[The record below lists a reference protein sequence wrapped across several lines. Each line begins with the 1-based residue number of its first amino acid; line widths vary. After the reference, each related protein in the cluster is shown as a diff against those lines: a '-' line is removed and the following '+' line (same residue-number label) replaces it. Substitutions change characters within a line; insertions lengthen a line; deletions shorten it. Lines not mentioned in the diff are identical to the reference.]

1 MDFEQFKEEV
11 KENIKD
17 FLPERYENANVSI
30 NEVIKNNDTKLYGL
44 TIRTEDQTIAPTL
57 YLEDYFKEYES
68 GKSMDFVLDHIAGI
82 YDEASVNGLD
92 IDTKEMVDKIT
103 NYEETKG
110 KIVPRV
116 VNRESNEERLKN
128 MPHTDMGDLAV
139 TYHVDLGNSEDGQM
153 SVAVSNE
160 MLNKYG
166 VSVEEMHEKAC
177 ENMKE
182 ISPATFETMVETLA
196 NLMIPGYEDM
206 DPEEKKEARAQFEM
220 PDPGMYVLSNDSKA
234 FGAAAILDTD
244 TMDKIEAEVG
254 EFYILPSSVHET
266 LIVPIREGMELKD
279 LEAMVQEVN
288 ATQVAPNEVLS
299 DHVYKYDSKNKEIY
313 RADKEAEHFKEKEQN
328 EKRPSLKGRIEEK
341 KKEVKEKDSKTDKVK
356 TKTEVRE

>member
-44 TIRTEDQTIAPTL
+44 TIRTDDQTIAPTL

-160 MLNKYG
+160 MLDKYG

-206 DPEEKKEARAQFEM
+206 DPEEKAEARAQFEM
-220 PDPGMYVLSNDSKA
+220 PDPGMYVLSNGSKS
-234 FGAAAILDTD
+234 FGAAALLDTD

-313 RADKEAEHFKEKEQN
+313 RADKEAEHFKEKE